1 MSETLQTQVRT
12 FIKYVYRKGTKE
24 TITVAMPR
32 VPVYRPEIAPGHS
45 NTNCMYIPLLLP
57 GSTTS
62 YACALK
68 GQSVAI

>member
-1 MSETLQTQVRT
+1 MSETLRTQVLT
-12 FIKYVYRKGTKE
+12 FIKNVCRKGTKE

-45 NTNCMYIPLLLP
+45 NTNCIPLLLP
-57 GSTTS
+57 GSTAS
-62 YACALK
+62 HSCALK

>member
-1 MSETLQTQVRT
+1 MSETQTTGVYCT
-12 FIKYVYRKGTKE
+12 FMKYVYCKGAKE

-45 NTNCMYIPLLLP
+45 NTNCTPLLLP

-68 GQSVAI
+68 GLSVAI